1 MSVNMVYTPHQTW
14 CKHVLKHVVNMSL
27 NVQIFKHCVN
37 MRGIVK
43 KSQVEL
49 SVREGGRE
57 GGYLWGIE
65 VLRHLKSYNYRG
77 LPHNIN
83 WNRKCLLVN

>member
-1 MSVNMVYTPHQTW
+1 MLLTCLETCCQH
-14 CKHVLKHVVNMSL
+14 
-27 NVQIFKHCVN
+27 IFKHCVN

-49 SVREGGRE
+49 SVREGRRE

-65 VLRHLKSYNYRG
+65 VLTHLKIYEASKDAFG
-77 LPHNIN
+77 FHDWKIFVKLFS
-83 WNRKCLLVN
+83 CLILASVVWLF